1 MAAFSPGHFGLGR
14 TRNSR
19 SPPAPSDRLRSTSHR
34 RFDSMARPERAMRW
48 RGTLL
53 CVVRTKCHGRRSSGH
68 EKARSV
74 SGQGPFEARASAI
87 YAGKLVLLH
96 ADAEHRFPW
105 SVRCP
110 SALAARL
117 CMAALHRGGPRAPRR
132 RDVMMRAAAPRRTPA
147 ARRRSVTSRPRPTP
161 HPPFPAATMRQQASE
176 RHVASRTWPPKIQ

>member
-1 MAAFSPGHFGLGR
+1 MFSPDISGWGEHEIFKAHRHRPIDYDRRR
-14 TRNSR
+14 TG
-19 SPPAPSDRLRSTSHR
+19 
-34 RFDSMARPERAMRW
+34 DSIRWRARPERAMRW

-53 CVVRTKCHGRRSSGH
+53 CVVRTKRHGRRSSGH

-74 SGQGPFEARASAI
+74 SGQGPFGARASTRP
-87 YAGKLVLLH
+87 AGKLVLLH

-105 SVRCP
+105 SVRRP

-147 ARRRSVTSRPRPTP
+147 ARRRPVTSRPHPTP
-161 HPPFPAATMRQQASE
+161 HPPFPAATVRQQASD